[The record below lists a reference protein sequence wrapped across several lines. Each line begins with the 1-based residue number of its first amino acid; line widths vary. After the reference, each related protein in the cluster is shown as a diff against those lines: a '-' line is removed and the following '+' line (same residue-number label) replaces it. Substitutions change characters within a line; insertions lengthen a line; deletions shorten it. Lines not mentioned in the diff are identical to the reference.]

1 MPTVLRSTRS
11 TDQRRVTLDELTS
24 HNEFIRYMTC
34 SSLTEW
40 LEIGS
45 LITRDEF
52 YIWIVGQVK
61 PKKMNQLEPEI
72 SKLSKRTQSVISMHT
87 TSQRPAFFKIKFDA
101 KSCINL
107 FVLAINQCTIVYL

>member
-87 TSQRPAFFKIKFDA
+87 TSQRPAFLDHI
-101 KSCINL
+101 
-107 FVLAINQCTIVYL
+107 